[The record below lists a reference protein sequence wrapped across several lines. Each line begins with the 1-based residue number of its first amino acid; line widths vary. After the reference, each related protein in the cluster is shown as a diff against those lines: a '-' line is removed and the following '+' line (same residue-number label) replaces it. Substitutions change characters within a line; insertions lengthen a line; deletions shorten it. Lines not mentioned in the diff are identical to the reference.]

1 MRTARRGSIDI
12 TGCPLRK
19 SIDSG
24 AWLRYSAALIAIIPP
39 IMIPKLY
46 PRLAPLAIAICLSC
60 WLLAPKILADDINAV
75 DAFDQDLGLEWMGP
89 DIVALDQ
96 QGVAAECFNATKN
109 G

>member
-1 MRTARRGSIDI
+1 MVFCRSS
-12 TGCPLRK
+12 GC
-19 SIDSG
+19 
-24 AWLRYSAALIAIIPP
+24 
-39 IMIPKLY
+39 
-46 PRLAPLAIAICLSC
+46 LAPQ
-60 WLLAPKILADDINAV
+60 ILADDINAV